1 MYAYKMLADLS
12 AEMILK
18 LRIPELKKLK
28 SLLKKKKK
36 QDIIIKV
43 KDLDGPCIDGDTS
56 QYRAFLCSNTSA
68 VSPGGSGG

>member
-28 SLLKKKKK
+28 SLLKKKKNK
-36 QDIIIKV
+36 
-43 KDLDGPCIDGDTS
+43 T
-56 QYRAFLCSNTSA
+56 
-68 VSPGGSGG
+68 

>member
-36 QDIIIKV
+36 TRHNYKGQR
-43 KDLDGPCIDGDTS
+43 LGWTL
-56 QYRAFLCSNTSA
+56 YRWRHITVQGIF
-68 VSPGGSGG
+68 V